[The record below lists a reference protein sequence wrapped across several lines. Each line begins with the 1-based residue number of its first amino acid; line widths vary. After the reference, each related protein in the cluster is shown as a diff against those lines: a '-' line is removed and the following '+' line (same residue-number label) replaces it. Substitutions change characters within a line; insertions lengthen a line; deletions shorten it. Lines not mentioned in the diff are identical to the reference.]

1 MGEEQGWGLKTV
13 GFAGA
18 RPADREALELL
29 GTYWDGLQESRL
41 ATGNRSRISALTAA
55 EST

>member
-41 ATGNRSRISALTAA
+41 ATGNRSRVSALTAA